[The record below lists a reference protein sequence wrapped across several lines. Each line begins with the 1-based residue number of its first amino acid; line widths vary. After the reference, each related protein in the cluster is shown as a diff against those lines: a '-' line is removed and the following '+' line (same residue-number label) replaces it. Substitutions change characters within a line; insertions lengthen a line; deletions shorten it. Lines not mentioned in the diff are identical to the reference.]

1 MTQTE
6 PTPRKRPSATRIVLL
21 GVVMAAIII
30 GLAFPN
36 LFTRSDDTSPRAM
49 ACRAEAVEK
58 FPPKMEEI
66 QNTGNGTGRVMINR
80 NSKAYSDAYTAC
92 MDR

>member
-1 MTQTE
+1 MTPTE
-6 PTPRKRPSATRIVLL
+6 PTPRKRPSATRVILL
-21 GVVMAAIII
+21 GVVMAALIVW
-30 GLAFPN
+30 LAFPN
-36 LFTRSDDTSPRAM
+36 
-49 ACRAEAVEK
+49 ACRTEAGEK

-80 NSKAYSDAYTAC
+80 NAAGFSDAFKAC

>member
-1 MTQTE
+1 MTPTE
-6 PTPRKRPSATRIVLL
+6 PTPRKRPSATRVILL
-21 GVVMAAIII
+21 GVVMAALIVW
-30 GLAFPN
+30 LAFPN
-36 LFTRSDDTSPRAM
+36 LFTRSDDASPRAR
-49 ACRAEAVEK
+49 ACRTEAGEK

-80 NSKAYSDAYTAC
+80 NAAGFSDAFKAC